1 MIPLSVLIL
10 LVNFADVG
18 YTLWA
23 IRRYGADKRNGPEGQ
38 RGLDEWNALWRWASH
53 EPIGFILASTGFHVI
68 ALTLLIRW
76 HCPAWALGTGLF
88 VRVMVMVRNVNIV
101 KDRRKR

>member
-23 IRRYGADKRNGPEGQ
+23 IRRYGLR
-38 RGLDEWNALWRWASH
+38 EWSAMWRWLSD
-53 EPIGFILASTGFHVI
+53 EPVGFILASTGFHVI
-68 ALTLLIRW
+68 ALTLLVRW
-76 HCPAWALGTGLF
+76 HCPAWVLGTGLF

-101 KDRRKR
+101 RDRRKA